1 MAEKQLR
8 LTACRVRITIP
19 AMLRRA
25 FLFFR
30 AVEVV
35 TTADWG
41 FIYTPS
47 RSSSADAGKSAR
59 RPMGPAALAWS
70 LFVVSL
76 RQWSREYYEKSIV
89 ILHKKQCFIKCIFRV
104 YPICTLRI
112 ARYRIRFLVITTY
125 SVFTAIVPAFPFL
138 EAPVP
143 LCASLRSAG
152 RSAVVHRTV
161 ALLVLVPFLPYRM
174 QLLQQISN
182 SHLFRSGYA
191 VY

>member
-1 MAEKQLR
+1 MF
-8 LTACRVRITIP
+8 
-19 AMLRRA
+19 
-25 FLFFR
+25 FL
-30 AVEVV
+30 AVLVV

-59 RPMGPAALAWS
+59 RPMGTAALAWS
-70 LFVVSL
+70 LFIVSL
-76 RQWSREYYEKSIV
+76 RQWSRECYAKSIV
-89 ILHKKQCFIKCIFRV
+89 ILHKKQCFMKCVFRV
-104 YPICTLRI
+104 YPIYTMRI
-112 ARYRIRFLVITTY
+112 TRYRIHFIAITTY
-125 SVFTAIVPAFPFL
+125 SIFAVKAPVFPSL
-138 EAPVP
+138 EAAKL

-152 RSAVVHRTV
+152 RSAVVRRT
-161 ALLVLVPFLPYRM
+161 AEWLVPVQFLPCRM